1 MFKKILFAF
10 VLFALSLGSFGF
22 ASADEA
28 TPTPT
33 VSATPGPRLACMQ
46 TAVAK
51 RDGSIITAF
60 GKFSSAIT
68 SALTVRKD
76 ALVAAWGINDR
87 QGRRAAIRAAWNA
100 FRGSNQSARA
110 TLKSE
115 RTAAWKQFAVDA
127 KGCRITNIGA
137 EGENMKSENL

>member
-1 MFKKILFAF
+1 MKKILFAF
-10 VLFALSLGSFGF
+10 VLFALSLSSFGF
-22 ASADEA
+22 ALADEA

-33 VSATPGPRLACMQ
+33 ISATPGPRLACMQ

-51 RDGSIITAF
+51 RDGAIITAF

-76 ALVAAWGINDR
+76 ALVAAWGISDR
-87 QGRRAAIRAAWNA
+87 KDRSRAIKTAWDI
-100 FRGSNQSARA
+100 FRKSNRDARA

-115 RTAAWKQFAVDA
+115 RTAVWKQFGVDA
-127 KGCRITNIGA
+127 KACRITNVGA

>member
-10 VLFALSLGSFGF
+10 VLVAMSLGMFGF
-22 ASADEA
+22 VSADEA

-51 RDGSIITAF
+51 RDGAIITAF

-76 ALVAAWGINDR
+76 ALVAAWGISDKKARR
-87 QGRRAAIRAAWNA
+87 QAIKAAWDA
-100 FRGSNQSARA
+100 FRKSNQDARA

-115 RTAAWKQFAVDA
+115 RTAAWKQFGVDA
-127 KGCRITNIGA
+127 KACRITNIGS
-137 EGENMKSENL
+137 EGENIKSENL